1 MNLLGYFNRTQ
12 NILFAVLATTSIVL
26 IILFAALLSLYW
38 NDVFTR
44 YKENYFSER
53 TYHILYALRSQWTD
67 PSATERSDRVNEISA
82 QYAVP
87 LRFYLPDQETAWFD
101 SYSEQS
107 PFQSPVVIEVPF
119 VYEGKVQG
127 YLHAYYDLND
137 ISRYPYLN
145 RLSQEVIQKK
155 AKSRLHLL

>member
-53 TYHILYALRSQWTD
+53 LIIYYMRYVPSGQILLPLKEVIGLTRSLLNMPYLCVFTYPIKRQLGLIPTLNS
-67 PSATERSDRVNEISA
+67 
-82 QYAVP
+82 
-87 LRFYLPDQETAWFD
+87 LRF
-101 SYSEQS
+101 
-107 PFQSPVVIEVPF
+107 
-119 VYEGKVQG
+119 
-127 YLHAYYDLND
+127 
-137 ISRYPYLN
+137 N
-145 RLSQEVIQKK
+145 RPL
-155 AKSRLHLL
+155 